1 MVPYLYSK
9 FIKLKIAKLN
19 IERKN
24 CYNYINQVKNTDYLN
39 NRTHSFMEVNN
50 MNMKKQAGITLV
62 EIAIVLVIIGL
73 LLGGVLKGQEIITNA
88 KIKNLENDFNG
99 ITAAIY
105 SYQDRYRALPGD
117 DKRADKRFK
126 VDGTTILVGNGNGK
140 IEGAFNEGVID
151 GIDNGQATGESR
163 LFWLHL
169 RSASLI
175 KGEPIT
181 TTGDIYLPTNA
192 FNGIIGV
199 SSDTSATPKPTNMSG
214 IYVGFSQIP
223 LNVAVIIESRSDDNI
238 PDRGSIQ
245 TDVTGTGDYT
255 TIPDAEI
262 NMYFTL

>member
-1 MVPYLYSK
+1 
-9 FIKLKIAKLN
+9 
-19 IERKN
+19 
-24 CYNYINQVKNTDYLN
+24 
-39 NRTHSFMEVNN
+39 
-50 MNMKKQAGITLV
+50 MKKQAGITLV

-117 DKRADKRFK
+117 DKRAHTRFPGLTQDKG
-126 VDGTTILVGNGNGK
+126 DGNGNGK
-140 IEGAFNEGVID
+140 INGAFNSGVDGDID
-151 GIDNGQATGESR
+151 SGQNSGESR

-175 KGEPIT
+175 KGEANPDEIFLPI
-181 TTGDIYLPTNA
+181 NA
-192 FNGIIGV
+192 FSGIIGV
-199 SSDTSATPKPTNMSG
+199 SSDPDAPIKPVKMSG

-238 PDRGSIQ
+238 PNKGSIQ
-245 TDVTGTGDYT
+245 TDIPNVNDYT
-255 TIPDAEI
+255 SITDTEI

>member
-1 MVPYLYSK
+1 
-9 FIKLKIAKLN
+9 
-19 IERKN
+19 
-24 CYNYINQVKNTDYLN
+24 
-39 NRTHSFMEVNN
+39 
-50 MNMKKQAGITLV
+50 MKKQAGITLV

-117 DKRADKRFK
+117 DKRAHTRFPGITTQ
-126 VDGTTILVGNGNGK
+126 DGDGNGRIN
-140 IEGAFNEGVID
+140 GAFNAGVNNDID
-151 GIDNGQATGESR
+151 PGSGSEESR

-175 KGEPIT
+175 KGEANP
-181 TTGDIYLPTNA
+181 DEIYLPVNA

-199 SSDTSATPKPTNMSG
+199 SSDPAASPKPTKMSG

-238 PDRGSIQ
+238 PNKGSIQ
-245 TDVTGTGDYT
+245 TDVTSDDYT
-255 TIPDAEI
+255 SITDAEI

>member
-1 MVPYLYSK
+1 MIPYSYSK
-9 FIKLKIAKLN
+9 FIKLKIYKLS
-19 IERKN
+19 IARED
-24 CYNYINQVKNTDYLN
+24 CYNYVNQVKNTDYLN
-39 NRTHSFMEVNN
+39 NRTHSFMEVN
-50 MNMKKQAGITLV
+50 NMKKQAGITLV

-126 VDGTTILVGNGNGK
+126 IDSSTMPKGNGNGK
-140 IEGAFNEGVID
+140 IEGAFNEGVTDD
-151 GIDNGQATGESR
+151 GLDNGQPGGPEKGESR

-175 KGEPIT
+175 KGEVSSTIFF
-181 TTGDIYLPTNA
+181 PTNA
-192 FNGIIGV
+192 FNGVIGV
-199 SSDTSATPKPTNMSG
+199 SSDTSATTKPANMSG

-238 PDRGSIQ
+238 PSKGSIQ
-245 TDVTGTGDYT
+245 TDVAGTDYT
-255 TIPDAEI
+255 AITDAEI

>member
-1 MVPYLYSK
+1 
-9 FIKLKIAKLN
+9 
-19 IERKN
+19 
-24 CYNYINQVKNTDYLN
+24 
-39 NRTHSFMEVNN
+39 
-50 MNMKKQAGITLV
+50 MKKQAGITLV

-117 DKRADKRFK
+117 DRRANTRFPEFN
-126 VDGTTILVGNGNGK
+126 TAQNGNGNGR
-140 IEGAFNEGVID
+140 INGAFNLGINNGSDD
-151 GIDNGQATGESR
+151 GTNTGESR

-175 KGEPIT
+175 KGEANT
-181 TTGDIYLPTNA
+181 AEIYLPINA
-192 FNGIIGV
+192 FSGIIGV
-199 SSDTSATPKPTNMSG
+199 SSDPTASPKPTNMPG

-238 PDRGSIQ
+238 PNKGSIQ
-245 TDVTGTGDYT
+245 TDTSTTGNYT
-255 TIPDAEI
+255 DITETEI
-262 NMYFTL
+262 NMFFTL

>member
-1 MVPYLYSK
+1 
-9 FIKLKIAKLN
+9 
-19 IERKN
+19 
-24 CYNYINQVKNTDYLN
+24 
-39 NRTHSFMEVNN
+39 
-50 MNMKKQAGITLV
+50 MKKQAGITLV

-117 DKRADKRFK
+117 DKRAHTRFPDFDTTK
-126 VDGTTILVGNGNGK
+126 DGDGNGK
-140 IEGAFNEGVID
+140 IEGAFNEGINPSDNV
-151 GIDNGQATGESR
+151 DNGDKTDIESR
-163 LFWLHL
+163 KFWLHL

-175 KGEPIT
+175 KGEADPKVNE
-181 TTGDIYLPTNA
+181 IYLPINA
-192 FNGIIGV
+192 FNGVIGV
-199 SSDTSATPKPTNMSG
+199 SSDHSVTPHPVKMSG

-238 PDRGSIQ
+238 PKKGSIQ
-245 TDVTGTGDYT
+245 TDVDSESYMNITDRT
-255 TIPDAEI
+255 EI

>member
-1 MVPYLYSK
+1 
-9 FIKLKIAKLN
+9 
-19 IERKN
+19 
-24 CYNYINQVKNTDYLN
+24 
-39 NRTHSFMEVNN
+39 
-50 MNMKKQAGITLV
+50 MKKQAGITLV

-117 DKRADKRFK
+117 DKRANKRF
-126 VDGTTILVGNGNGK
+126 VGLTTQIGNGNGK
-140 IEGAFNEGVID
+140 IEGAFNDGVTN
-151 GIDNGQATGESR
+151 GVDNGQATGESR

-175 KGEPIT
+175 KGESSTSEIF
-181 TTGDIYLPTNA
+181 LPTNA
-192 FNGIIGV
+192 FNGVIGV
-199 SSDTSATPKPTNMSG
+199 SSDTSAASKPANMSG

-238 PDRGSIQ
+238 PNRGSIQ
-245 TDVTGTGDYT
+245 TDDTAPDYMSIT
-255 TIPDAEI
+255 KPEI

>member
-1 MVPYLYSK
+1 
-9 FIKLKIAKLN
+9 
-19 IERKN
+19 
-24 CYNYINQVKNTDYLN
+24 
-39 NRTHSFMEVNN
+39 MEVN
-50 MNMKKQAGITLV
+50 NMKKQAGITLV

-117 DKRADKRFK
+117 DKRAHTRFPG
-126 VDGTTILVGNGNGK
+126 VTQDGNGNGR
-140 IEGAFNEGVID
+140 INGAFNDGVTGD
-151 GIDNGQATGESR
+151 VDSGQSTQESR

-175 KGEPIT
+175 KGEPIDPN
-181 TTGDIYLPTNA
+181 TGDIFLPINA

-199 SSDTSATPKPTNMSG
+199 SSDPAASPKPTKMSG

-223 LNVAVIIESRSDDNI
+223 LNVAIIIESRSDDNI
-238 PDRGSIQ
+238 PNKGSIQ
-245 TDVTGTGDYT
+245 TDVTSTDYT
-255 TIPDAEI
+255 SITDSEI